1 MSAGLESRA
10 DTAEPLGARALL
22 LLVALVWGV
31 NFVATSF
38 ALQGFSLWTFRTLS
52 FLVGGLLLLPLA
64 RILGADLR
72 VPSARDKLHL
82 IVSGM
87 FACGGF
93 GALSALAIQL
103 TATGRVAI
111 CIYTMPIWVV
121 LLARIALKEALTPA
135 RTLSLTLCCLGLLI
149 LLWPLLQAG
158 VSLGALAAIGGA
170 ISWAIG
176 IVYLKWARIAAHPLT
191 VAVYQIFAG
200 ALVSALG
207 MLVAGEGF
215 EGPIGL
221 QSWFGLLYG
230 VVCGTALGYLLW
242 FRVLGRLPAGTAGL
256 GVLLVPVFG
265 VVASA
270 ILLGERPTPA
280 DLVGF
285 VLILAAALVALRA
298 PVRTA

>member
-1 MSAGLESRA
+1 MSAGLESRSDA
-10 DTAEPLGARALL
+10 AEPLGARAIL

-38 ALQGFSLWTFRTLS
+38 ALQGFSPWTFRTMS
-52 FLVGGLLLLPLA
+52 FVAGGILLLPLA
-64 RILGADLR
+64 RALGADLR

-93 GALSALAIQL
+93 GALSAIAILL
-103 TATGRVAI
+103 TSTGRVAI

-121 LLARIALKEALTPA
+121 LLARVMLKEALTPA
-135 RTLSLTLCCLGLLI
+135 RMLALTLCCLGLLI

-170 ISWAIG
+170 VSWAIG

-207 MLVAGEGF
+207 MLVAGEGPEF
-215 EGPIGL
+215 PVGFQPWL
-221 QSWFGLLYG
+221 GLLYG
-230 VVCGTALGYLLW
+230 IVAGTALGYLLW
-242 FRVLGRLPAGTAGL
+242 FRVLERLPAGTAGL

-265 VVASA
+265 VIASA

-298 PVRTA
+298 PIRTA

>member
-1 MSAGLESRA
+1 MSAGLESRSDA
-10 DTAEPLGARALL
+10 AEPLGARAIL

-38 ALQGFSLWTFRTLS
+38 ALQGFSPWTFRTMS
-52 FLVGGLLLLPLA
+52 FVAGGILLLPLA
-64 RILGADLR
+64 RALGADLR

-93 GALSALAIQL
+93 GALSAIAILL
-103 TATGRVAI
+103 TSTGRVAI

-121 LLARIALKEALTPA
+121 LLARVMLKEALTPA
-135 RTLSLTLCCLGLLI
+135 RMLALTLCCLGLLI

-170 ISWAIG
+170 VSWAIG

-207 MLVAGEGF
+207 MLVAGEGPEF
-215 EGPIGL
+215 PVGFQPWL
-221 QSWFGLLYG
+221 GLLYG
-230 VVCGTALGYLLW
+230 IVAGTALGYLLW
-242 FRVLGRLPAGTAGL
+242 FRVLERLPAGTAGL

-265 VVASA
+265 VIASA
-270 ILLGERPTPA
+270 ILLGNGPR
-280 DLVGF
+280 
-285 VLILAAALVALRA
+285 R
-298 PVRTA
+298 RTWWASY